1 MFGANLV
8 NPLEQ
13 DWRETLD
20 NIARARGWPTSHDVA
35 KLASRVVDLSRA
47 YNDSTHAQAAMSD
60 AGAARL
66 AFAFARDVPKGAGA
80 VRELV
85 ATGSLPLDRPLR
97 VLDVGAG
104 IGAMTWGLVRA
115 IEAARAS
122 MHRSASMP
130 QASGQSSARV
140 DATWVD
146 KDALALDIGTAIVH
160 ARARRGHGVQLRA
173 LAGSLARVRELGT
186 FDIILVGHVL
196 SELDVGAADDTRMAA
211 HVTMLCGLID
221 RNLEEHGAL
230 VVVEPALR
238 DRTRHLHRIRGALA
252 SLGFAVFAPC
262 LHSAPCPA
270 LARDSDW
277 CHEDLA
283 VDLPVWLIPVAR
295 AAGLR
300 RQGLTFSYLVLRK
313 RGSPTLVNAV
323 APRPGAG
330 RLRVVSDV
338 MVSKGKSEAFLCGE
352 FAEGGALVAARAR
365 VARLRRDHD
374 QTWAKLKRGDVLT
387 LEPAPELKRSP
398 ANLFRDGTRNNKPK
412 DDESR

>member
-8 NPLEQ
+8 TPLEQ

-20 NIARARGWPTSHDVA
+20 DVGRARGWPTSHDVA

-47 YNDSTHAQAAMSD
+47 YNDSTHARAAMSE

-115 IEAARAS
+115 IEAAREGT
-122 MHRSASMP
+122 HG
-130 QASGQSSARV
+130 SGPVREAWGRSSARV

-146 KDALALDIGTAIVH
+146 NDALALDVGTAIVQ
-160 ARARRGHGVQLRA
+160 ARARRGQGVQLRA
-173 LAGSLARVRELGT
+173 FAGSLARVRELGA

-196 SELDVGAADDTRMAA
+196 SELDVGAPDDTRLAK
-211 HVTMLCGLID
+211 HVAVLRDLID
-221 RNLEEHGAL
+221 RNLEQHGAL
-230 VVVEPALR
+230 VIVEPALR
-238 DRTRHLHRIRGALA
+238 DRSRHLHRIRGALA

-262 LHSAPCPA
+262 LHGAPCPA

-277 CHEDLA
+277 CHEDLP
-283 VDLPVWLIPVAR
+283 VDLPLWLIPVAR

-313 RGSPTLVNAV
+313 RGSPTLVDALE
-323 APRPGAG
+323 PRPGAG

-338 MVSKGKSEAFLCGE
+338 MASKGKSEAFLCGE
-352 FAEGGALVAARAR
+352 FAEGAALVVARAR
-365 VARLRRDHD
+365 VARLKRDHD
-374 QTWAKLKRGDVLT
+374 QTWAKLKRGDILT
-387 LEPAPELKRSP
+387 LEPAPELKR
-398 ANLFRDGTRNNKPK
+398 A
-412 DDESR
+412 DESR

>member
-20 NIARARGWPTSHDVA
+20 NLARARGWPTSHDVA
-35 KLASRVVDLSRA
+35 KLAPCVVDLSRA
-47 YNDSTHAQAAMSD
+47 YNDSTHARAAMSD

-85 ATGSLPLDRPLR
+85 ATGALPFDRPLR

-104 IGAMTWGLVRA
+104 LGAMTWGLVRA
-115 IEAARAS
+115 IEAARS
-122 MHRSASMP
+122 SAS
-130 QASGQSSARV
+130 V

-146 KDALALDIGTAIVH
+146 KDALALDIGAAIVH
-160 ARARRGHGVQLRA
+160 ARARLGHGVQLRTLVGA
-173 LAGSLARVRELGT
+173 PERVRELGA
-186 FDIILVGHVL
+186 FDVILVGHVL
-196 SELDVGAADDTRMAA
+196 SELDVGAPYDTRLDR
-211 HVTMLCGLID
+211 HVSLLRGLIE
-221 RNLEEHGAL
+221 RNLEQLGAL

-252 SLGFAVFAPC
+252 SLGLTVFAPC
-262 LHSAPCPA
+262 LHAASCPA

-283 VDLPVWLIPVAR
+283 VDLPPWLIPVAR

-300 RQGLTFSYLVLRK
+300 RQGLTFSYLVLR
-313 RGSPTLVNAV
+313 RAGGPTLVDAMEL
-323 APRPGAG
+323 RPGAG

-338 MVSKGKSEAFLCGE
+338 MLSKGKSEAFLCGE
-352 FAEGGALVAARAR
+352 FAQGGALVAARAR
-365 VARLRRDHD
+365 VARLRRHHD
-374 QTWAKLKRGDVLT
+374 KAWAKLKRGDVVT
-387 LEPAPELKRSP
+387 LEPAPVLNRP
-398 ANLFRDGTRNNKPK
+398 RNNKPGRAE
-412 DDESR
+412 ESH